1 MERMA
6 TWQIALRRLEMPV
19 PRFLLLFVLP
29 SALAG
34 LITAIILI
42 WLTGGLSEGGLFAGF
57 TGVFLVILLPALTGG
72 AAIYFPVLEVN
83 RSAIKIEKEMHMF
96 ITRMGILSLG
106 EVGADTIF
114 DILRQMKDYGELAQ
128 EVKRIETLVDKW
140 HTSLPEAARIV
151 AQQSPSP
158 LWTDFLDRMAFSIEA
173 GQPIDAFM
181 RAEQETVAEQYNT
194 LYDTRLES
202 VDTLKEIY
210 VSLVSAGLFGLVVAG
225 IHLVLFEIG
234 NGSSATPIELATR
247 IRWLLLA
254 GFLFVVIQLGAL
266 FAFRATIPDDQ
277 TFARD
282 EFDTPFRLLFRQ
294 TWLGASIVSIFLLIL
309 TMYVIVAY
317 WEGLTTTWDKYGL
330 ILLAIPF
337 TPLLIPSMLVHREE
351 KKVLRRDE
359 AYPDFIRAL
368 GGTAQARSAEPSA
381 TIRALRGIDFGM
393 LDESIDRLEKRLSTR
408 IDSERAWDYFAA
420 DANSAVI
427 SRYNR
432 IYIEGS
438 QSSGEP
444 AETADMVS
452 RSVTNLLSLRRRRS
466 LSASTMWGVAFGLL
480 ISSVVSLNVTISIVL
495 QLGETIAGVASSIA
509 ETTDIGSISDSAGDF
524 VLPVMEDPTAV
535 EDNILMF
542 KIIASILI
550 LVQVLAVSLIAT
562 RLRGGGFTSAV
573 GQMIQLLW
581 VAAIASLVSSFILD
595 GASSMFST

>member
-19 PRFLLLFVLP
+19 SRFAFVYILP
-29 SALAG
+29 AALSG
-34 LITAIILI
+34 LISGILLI
-42 WLTGGLSEGGLFAGF
+42 WLTGGFSEGGLFAGF
-57 TGVFLVILLPALTGG
+57 TGVLLLIILPLLTGG
-72 AAIYFPVLEVN
+72 AAIYFPILEVN
-83 RSAIKIEKEMHMF
+83 RIAIKIEKEMHMF

-158 LWTDFLDRMAFSIEA
+158 LWSDFLDRMAFSIEA

-181 RAEQETVAEQYNT
+181 RAEQDTVAEQYNT

-202 VDTLKEIY
+202 VDTMKEIY

-234 NGSSATPIELATR
+234 NGGTDTPIEVAAR

-254 GFLFVVIQLGAL
+254 GFLFIVIQLGAL
-266 FAFRATIPDDQ
+266 FAFRSTIPDDQ

-282 EFDTPFRLLFRQ
+282 EFSTPFRILFRQ
-294 TWLGASIVSIFLLIL
+294 TWLGAGVVSGILFLITLS
-309 TMYVIVAY
+309 VVVAY
-317 WEGLTTTWDKYGL
+317 WEGLTVTWDKYGL
-330 ILLAIPF
+330 ILLAIPL
-337 TPLLIPSMLVHREE
+337 TPMLIPSTLVQREE
-351 KKVLRRDE
+351 SKVLRRDE

-381 TIRALRGIDFGM
+381 TIKALRGIDFGM
-393 LDESIDRLEKRLSTR
+393 LDASIDRLEKRLSTR

-420 DANSAVI
+420 DTNSAVI

-444 AETADMVS
+444 AQTADMVS

-466 LSASTMWGVAFGLL
+466 LSASTMWGVALGLL

-495 QLGETIAGVASSIA
+495 QLGETIAGVATSIA
-509 ETTDIGSISDSAGDF
+509 ESTDIGSITDAAGGF
-524 VLPVMEDPTAV
+524 VLPVMEDPSAV
-535 EDNILMF
+535 EDNIKMF

-550 LVQVLAVSLIAT
+550 LVQVFAVSLIAT

-595 GASSMFST
+595 GATSLFTT

>member
-19 PRFLLLFVLP
+19 PRFLFAFVLP
-29 SALAG
+29 AALAG
-34 LITAIILI
+34 LVSAILLI
-42 WLTGGLSEGGLFAGF
+42 WLTGGFAEGGLFAGF
-57 TGVFLVILLPALTGG
+57 TGIFLIILLPILTGG
-72 AAIYFPVLEVN
+72 AAIYFPILEVN

-194 LYDTRLES
+194 LYDTRLEG

-254 GFLFVVIQLGAL
+254 GFLFVIIQLGAL

-282 EFDTPFRLLFRQ
+282 EFETPFRLLFRQ
-294 TWLGASIVSIFLLIL
+294 TWLGAGLVSIALFVVTIIV
-309 TMYVIVAY
+309 VIAY
-317 WEGLTTTWDKYGL
+317 WESLTTTWDKYGL
-330 ILLAIPF
+330 ILLALPL
-337 TPLLIPSMLVHREE
+337 TPLLIPSILVQREE
-351 KKVLRRDE
+351 SKVLRRDE

-393 LDESIDRLEKRLSTR
+393 LDQSIDRLEKRLSTR

-420 DANSAVI
+420 DTNSAVI

-495 QLGETIAGVASSIA
+495 QLGETIAGVATSIS
-509 ETTDIGSISDSAGDF
+509 ETTDIGSISDAAGDF

-535 EDNILMF
+535 ADNILMF

-581 VAAIASLVSSFILD
+581 VAALASLISSFILD

>member
-6 TWQIALRRLEMPV
+6 IWQIALRRLEMPV
-19 PRFLLLFVLP
+19 SRFLVFFVLP

-34 LITAIILI
+34 LISAALMI
-42 WLTGGLSEGGLFAGF
+42 WLTGGFSEGGLFAGF
-57 TGVFLVILLPALTGG
+57 TGIFLLILLPLLTGG

-83 RSAIKIEKEMHMF
+83 RSALKIEKEMHMF

-106 EVGADTIF
+106 EVGASTIF

-158 LWTDFLDRMAFSIEA
+158 LWSDFLDRMAFSIEA

-181 RAEQETVAEQYNT
+181 LAEQETVAEQYNT

-202 VDTLKEIY
+202 VDTMKEIY

-234 NGSSATPIELATR
+234 TGGDETPIEVATR

-254 GFLFVVIQLGAL
+254 GFLFVIIQIGAL

-282 EFDTPFRLLFRQ
+282 EFETPFRLLFRQ
-294 TWLGASIVSIFLLIL
+294 TWLGAGIVSILLLLL
-309 TMYVIVAY
+309 TIGVVITY
-317 WEGLTTTWDKYGL
+317 WEGLTLSWDKYGL
-330 ILLAIPF
+330 ILLAIPL
-337 TPLLIPSMLVHREE
+337 TPLLIPSTLVQREE

-381 TIRALRGIDFGM
+381 TIKALRGIDYGM
-393 LDESIDRLEKRLSTR
+393 LDAARDRLEKRLSTR

-420 DANSAVI
+420 DTNSAVI

-444 AETADMVS
+444 AATADLVS
-452 RSVTNLLSLRRRRS
+452 RSITNLLSLRRRRS
-466 LSASTMWGVAFGLL
+466 LSASTMWGVALGLL

-495 QLGETIAGVASSIA
+495 QLGETIAGVASSLA
-509 ETTDIGSISDSAGDF
+509 ESTDIGSITDAAGGF
-524 VLPVMEDPTAV
+524 VLPVMEDPSAV
-535 EDNILMF
+535 ENNIFMF
-542 KIIASILI
+542 KVIASILI
-550 LVQVLAVSLIAT
+550 LIQVLAVSFIAT
-562 RLRGGGFTSAV
+562 RLRGGGFTSAI

-581 VAAIASLVSSFILD
+581 IAALASLVSSFILD
-595 GASSMFST
+595 GASSLFTT

>member
-1 MERMA
+1 MDRMA

-19 PRFLLLFVLP
+19 PRFLIAFVLP
-29 SALAG
+29 AALAG
-34 LITAIILI
+34 LVSAILLI
-42 WLTGGLSEGGLFAGF
+42 WLTGGFAEGGLFAGF
-57 TGVFLVILLPALTGG
+57 TGVFLIIMLPLLTGG
-72 AAIYFPVLEVN
+72 AAIYFPILEVN

-181 RAEQETVAEQYNT
+181 RAQQETVAEQYNT
-194 LYDTRLES
+194 LYDTRLEG

-254 GFLFVVIQLGAL
+254 GFLFVIIQVGAL

-282 EFDTPFRLLFRQ
+282 EFETPFRLLFRQ
-294 TWLGASIVSIFLLIL
+294 TWLGAGLVSIALFIV
-309 TMYVIVAY
+309 TVIVVIAY
-317 WEGLTTTWDKYGL
+317 WESLTTTWDKYGL
-330 ILLAIPF
+330 ILLALPL
-337 TPLLIPSMLVHREE
+337 TPLLIPSILVQREE
-351 KKVLRRDE
+351 SKVLRRDE

-420 DANSAVI
+420 DTNSAVI

-495 QLGETIAGVASSIA
+495 QLGETIAGVATSIA
-509 ETTDIGSISDSAGDF
+509 ETTDIGSISDAAGDF

-535 EDNILMF
+535 ADNILMF

-581 VAAIASLVSSFILD
+581 VAALASLISSFILD

>member
-29 SALAG
+29 AALSG
-34 LITAIILI
+34 LVTAILLI
-42 WLTGGLSEGGLFAGF
+42 WLTGGFSEGGLFAGF
-57 TGVFLVILLPALTGG
+57 TGVLLIILLPALTGG
-72 AAIYFPVLEVN
+72 AAIYFPILEVN

-194 LYDTRLES
+194 IYDTRLES

-254 GFLFVVIQLGAL
+254 GFLFVIIQVGAL

-294 TWLGASIVSIFLLIL
+294 TWLGAGIVSGFLLIVTL
-309 TMYVIVAY
+309 SAIVAY
-317 WEGLTTTWDKYGL
+317 WEGLTTSWDKYGL
-330 ILLAIPF
+330 ILLAIPL
-337 TPLLIPSMLVHREE
+337 TPLLIPSILVQREE
-351 KKVLRRDE
+351 NKVLRRDE

-420 DANSAVI
+420 DTNSAVI

-509 ETTDIGSISDSAGDF
+509 ETTDIGSISDAAGDF

-535 EDNILMF
+535 EDNIMMF

-562 RLRGGGFTSAV
+562 RLRGGGFTSAI

-581 VAAIASLVSSFILD
+581 VAALASLISSFILD
-595 GASSMFST
+595 GATSMFST

>member
-1 MERMA
+1 MA

-19 PRFLLLFVLP
+19 SRFLLFFILP
-29 SALAG
+29 AAFAG
-34 LITAIILI
+34 LFSAALMI
-42 WLTGGLSEGGLFAGF
+42 WLTGGFSEGGLFAGF
-57 TGVFLVILLPALTGG
+57 TGIFLLILLPVLSGG

-83 RSAIKIEKEMHMF
+83 RSAILIEKEMHMF

-106 EVGADTIF
+106 EIGADTIF
-114 DILRQMKDYGELAQ
+114 DILKQMKDYGELAQ
-128 EVKRIETLVDKW
+128 EVQRIETLVDKW

-158 LWTDFLDRMAFSIEA
+158 LWSDFLDRMAFSIEA

-194 LYDTRLES
+194 IYDTRLES
-202 VDTLKEIY
+202 VDTMKEIY
-210 VSLVSAGLFGLVVAG
+210 VSLVSAGLFGLVIAG

-234 NGSSATPIELATR
+234 TGGSETPIDVATR

-254 GFLFVVIQLGAL
+254 GFLFVVIQVGAL
-266 FAFRATIPDDQ
+266 FAFRATIPEDQ

-282 EFDTPFRLLFRQ
+282 EFTTPFRLLFKQ
-294 TWLGASIVSIFLLIL
+294 TWLGAGIISILLLVL
-309 TMYVIVAY
+309 TTIIVISY
-317 WEGLTTTWDKYGL
+317 WEGLTVSWDKYGL
-330 ILLAIPF
+330 IILAIPL
-337 TPLLIPSMLVHREE
+337 TPLLIPSTLVQREE
-351 KKVLRRDE
+351 KNVLRRDE
-359 AYPDFIRAL
+359 AYPDFVRAL

-381 TIRALRGIDFGM
+381 TIRALRGIDFGT
-393 LDESIDRLEKRLSTR
+393 LDQSIDRLEKRLSTR

-420 DANSAVI
+420 DTNSAVI
-427 SRYNR
+427 ARYNR

-444 AETADMVS
+444 AATADMVS
-452 RSVTNLLSLRRRRS
+452 KSVTNLLSLRRRRS

-495 QLGETIAGVASSIA
+495 QLGETIAGVATSIA
-509 ETTDIGSISDSAGDF
+509 ESTDIKSITDSSGGF
-524 VLPVMEDPTAV
+524 VLPVMEDPSAV
-535 EDNILMF
+535 DDNIMMF

-550 LVQVLAVSLIAT
+550 LIQVLAVSMIAT
-562 RLRGGGFTSAV
+562 RLRGGGFTSAI
-573 GQMIQLLW
+573 GQTIQLLW
-581 VAAIASLVSSFILD
+581 VAALASLVSSVILD

>member
-19 PRFLLLFVLP
+19 PRFLFAFVLP
-29 SALAG
+29 AALAG
-34 LITAIILI
+34 LITAILLI
-42 WLTGGLSEGGLFAGF
+42 FLTGGFSEGALFAGF
-57 TGVFLVILLPALTGG
+57 TGIFLIVLLPLLTSG
-72 AAIYFPVLEVN
+72 AAIYFPILEVN

-106 EVGADTIF
+106 EVGAATIF

-234 NGSSATPIELATR
+234 EGGSETPIEIATR

-254 GFLFVVIQLGAL
+254 GFMFVVIQVGAL

-282 EFDTPFRLLFRQ
+282 EFETPFRLLFRQ
-294 TWLGASIVSIFLLIL
+294 TWLAASIVSVILLIV
-309 TMYVIVAY
+309 TISVVIAF

-330 ILLAIPF
+330 ILLAVPL
-337 TPLLIPSMLVHREE
+337 TPLLVPAVLVQREE

-393 LDESIDRLEKRLSTR
+393 LDQSIDRLEKRLSTR

-420 DANSAVI
+420 DTNSAVI

-452 RSVTNLLSLRRRRS
+452 RSITNLLSLRRRRS
-466 LSASTMWGVAFGLL
+466 LSASTMWGVALGLL

-495 QLGETIAGVASSIA
+495 QLGETIAGVATSIA
-509 ETTDIGSISDSAGDF
+509 ETTDIGSISDAAGDF
-524 VLPVMEDPTAV
+524 VLPVMEDPSAV

-550 LVQVLAVSLIAT
+550 LVQVLAVSFIAT
-562 RLRGGGFTSAV
+562 RLRGGGYTSAL
-573 GQMIQLLW
+573 GQTIQLLW